1 MKIAISATGG
11 EPGSAVSDVFGRC
24 PWFIYSDSDT
34 SERTAE
40 PNTAAPLDSGAGIK
54 AASIVVNSGAEA
66 LISGNLGPKALEV
79 LTAAGV
85 SIYIVRE
92 STVEDALKSFSNG
105 ELDPIDSPTAAAHSG
120 MKSFPSTEKPDRGR
134 ELDELRETLV
144 NLRQQLADV
153 IDRIT
158 LLERK

>member
-1 MKIAISATGG
+1 MKIAISAAGG
-11 EPGSAVSDVFGRC
+11 DPGSAVSDVFGRC
-24 PWFIYSDSDT
+24 PWFIYVNSDG
-34 SERTAE
+34 SERTSE
-40 PNTAAPLDSGAGIK
+40 QNTAASLDSGAGIK

-66 LISGNLGPKALEV
+66 VISGNLGPKALDV

-85 SIYIVRE
+85 TIYIVRE
-92 STVEDALKSFSNG
+92 STVEDALKAFSNG

-120 MKSFPSTEKPDRGR
+120 MKSVPSTEKPDSGK
-134 ELDELRETLV
+134 ELEELGETLR

-158 LLERK
+158 ILERK